1 MNLAMLLRQTIVA
14 AMLVALAAPVVS
26 VDAQQASAPDESS
39 VVLRH
44 AVETAQPYRLVAT
57 NDQTIRVNGAVARV
71 AQIVT
76 RAAIT
81 PLEIGES
88 SARSFAARFELSESD
103 RRAGNAVGVARSYQ
117 SRFTRD
123 ERGYQHVSE
132 GAIMP
137 VQRDLP
143 VFPSA
148 PLRPGD
154 GWTEDAGE
162 LHDLSA
168 AFGFEQ
174 PVAFRFPVSY
184 RYLGVELSGR
194 RPTHLIEAR
203 YNIFHRVRQQPSNPG
218 PYPVLITGESRR
230 TIAWDLEAGRI
241 ASERE
246 VYTIV
251 FTLSDGTIIEY
262 SGTAQTEALEADAVD
277 LEPLRRSLTQDDS
290 EAMDT
295 RVEQT
300 ERGVSIV
307 LERIEFDPDS
317 SRLRPEAIARLER
330 IAAALAAYPNN
341 DVLITGH
348 TALAGTARGR
358 RELSLQRA
366 RVVSDVLL
374 QQTGRDPRS
383 IYYTGSGAD
392 QPIASNATEAGRSRN
407 RRVEITI
414 LNN

>member
-1 MNLAMLLRQTIVA
+1 MLASFA
-14 AMLVALAAPVVS
+14 WLVGDLS
-26 VDAQQASAPDESS
+26 AQAITAPDEGS

-44 AVETAQPYRLVAT
+44 AVARAQPYRLVAT
-57 NDQTIRVNGAVARV
+57 NDQTIRVNGAIARV

-81 PLEIGES
+81 PLEVRDG
-88 SARSFAARFELSESD
+88 SARSFAALFELSESD
-103 RRAGNAVGVARSYQ
+103 RLAGNAVGVARSYH

-123 ERGYQHVSE
+123 ELGYQQVSE

-143 VFPSA
+143 VFPSR

-154 GWTEDAGE
+154 AWTEDAGE

-168 AFGFEQ
+168 AFGFAQ

-184 RYLGVELSGR
+184 RYLGVEPSGR
-194 RPTHLIEAR
+194 NPNHLIEAR
-203 YNIFHRVRQQPSNPG
+203 YNIFHRVRQRPGTPG
-218 PYPVLITGESRR
+218 PYPVLITGESQR
-230 TIAWDLEAGRI
+230 TIAWDPTAGRI
-241 ASERE
+241 ATERE

-251 FTLSDGTIIEY
+251 FTLSDGTLIEY
-262 SGTAQTEALEADAVD
+262 SGTAHTEALEAEAVD
-277 LEPLRRSLTQDDS
+277 LEPLRRSLTLDNS
-290 EAMDT
+290 NAADT
-295 RVEQT
+295 RIEQT

-330 IAAALAAYPNN
+330 IAAALAAYPDN

-414 LNN
+414 LTN